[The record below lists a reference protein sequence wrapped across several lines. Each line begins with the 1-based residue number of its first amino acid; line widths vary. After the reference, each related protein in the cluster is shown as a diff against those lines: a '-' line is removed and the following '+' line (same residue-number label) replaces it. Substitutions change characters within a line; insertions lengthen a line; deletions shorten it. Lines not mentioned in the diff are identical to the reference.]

1 MTINDITIERDE
13 LAFEHLL
20 AEDERVQYEF
30 EQLNQLLAE
39 IDETPPAESNNIPD
53 PNWHI
58 HDCEVSRWRIVVQGH
73 TRLDRIAHFRSELQ
87 RRDDIIDARVERFDG
102 GEIAIRLVT
111 TGGIPMGPLERAVW
125 TLTRESGRIVQTE

>member
-1 MTINDITIERDE
+1 MVSHERTESVDQV
-13 LAFEHLL
+13 FEQML
-20 AEDERVQYEF
+20 EVDQRVQHEF
-30 EQLNQLLAE
+30 DQLNQLL
-39 IDETPPAESNNIPD
+39 DSLGSTPTPETDVVAD

-58 HDCEVSRWRIVVQGH
+58 NDYEVSRWRIVVKGQ
-73 TRLDRIAHFRSELQ
+73 TRLDRIAHFRAELQ

-125 TLTRESGRIVQTE
+125 SLTRDGASITQEQ

>member
-1 MTINDITIERDE
+1 MAINNSTMNADE

-20 AEDERVQYEF
+20 ASDARVQYEF
-30 EQLNQLLAE
+30 DQLNQLLAE
-39 IDETPPAESNNIPD
+39 IDDVPSEEPAEAVD

-58 HDCEVSRWRIVVQGH
+58 NDYEVSRWRIVVQGH
-73 TRLDRIAHFRSELQ
+73 TRLDRIAQFRSELQ

-125 TLTRESGRIVQTE
+125 TLTRDGGRIIQTG

>member
-1 MTINDITIERDE
+1 MQADE
-13 LAFEHLL
+13 VAFERVL
-20 AEDERVQYEF
+20 ANDERVQHEF
-30 EQLNQLLAE
+30 DRLSRLLAE
-39 IDETPPAESNNIPD
+39 IDELPASDVDNATD

-58 HDCEVSRWRIVVQGH
+58 NDYEVSRWRIVVKGN

-102 GEIAIRLVT
+102 GEITIRLVT

-125 TLTRESGRIVQTE
+125 TLTRDGTRIAQTG

>member
-1 MTINDITIERDE
+1 MIVNGSPVERDE

-20 AEDERVQYEF
+20 ASDARVQYEF
-30 EQLNQLLAE
+30 DQLNQLLAE
-39 IDETPPAESNNIPD
+39 IDEVPVTECGESTD

-58 HDCEVSRWRIVVQGH
+58 NDYEVSHWRIVVQGH

-87 RRDDIIDARVERFDG
+87 RRDDIVDARVERFDG
-102 GEIAIRLVT
+102 GEITIRLVT

-125 TLTRESGRIVQTE
+125 TLTRDGSRITQAE

>member
-1 MTINDITIERDE
+1 MAINNPTANADE

-20 AEDERVQYEF
+20 ASDERVQYEF
-30 EQLNQLLAE
+30 DQLSQLLAE
-39 IDETPPAESNNIPD
+39 IDDAPADESAESVD

-58 HDCEVSRWRIVVQGH
+58 NDYEVSRWRIVVQGH

-125 TLTRESGRIVQTE
+125 TLTRDGGRIIQTG